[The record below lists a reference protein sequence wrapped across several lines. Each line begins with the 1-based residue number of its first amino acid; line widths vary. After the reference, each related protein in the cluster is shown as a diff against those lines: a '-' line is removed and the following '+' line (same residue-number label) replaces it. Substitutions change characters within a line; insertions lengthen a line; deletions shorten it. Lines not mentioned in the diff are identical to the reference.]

1 MSEQPI
7 RRDAIWLV
15 GIIALSYPVGL
26 LVEPLYLL
34 PALNALPAWWLMTRR
49 LRAGDLRGAILLML
63 VFPLALAVF
72 GTTYLALWPTTDGRT
87 PLIFHGPEYR
97 EEMFDWI
104 RFGGGTEGNWRRFLP
119 QHITHLTAFV
129 VMSLLTGS
137 LVSITGG
144 AVITNYMDGYVASIH
159 RAGAP
164 LWATVFFGWQPWA
177 ICRVAAF
184 CILGVVLAEPV
195 LSRVFKYKAQSWS
208 RVRPWILIAMTLIAA
223 DWIMKASLARYWG
236 RILNSAMPVVLAPA
250 LPEQPH
256 EGHGGHEGGHP

>member
-1 MSEQPI
+1 VISDPPI
-7 RRDAIWLV
+7 RRDAMWLA

-26 LVEPLYLL
+26 AIDSLYLL
-34 PALNALPAWWLMTRR
+34 PLLNALPAWWLMARR

-72 GTTYLALWPTTDGRT
+72 GTTYLALWPTDNHLT
-87 PLIFHGPEYR
+87 PLVINGPEYR
-97 EEMFDWI
+97 EEMFQWI

-119 QHITHLTAFV
+119 LHITHLVGFV
-129 VMSLLTGS
+129 VVSLLTGS

-144 AVITNYMDGYVASIH
+144 AVLTNYMNGYVASIH

-184 CILGVVLAEPV
+184 CILGVVLSEPV
-195 LSRVFKYKAQSWS
+195 LSRVFRYPAQPWAK
-208 RVRPWILIAMTLIAA
+208 VRPWILIAGSLIAA
-223 DWIMKASLARYWG
+223 DWTMKASLASTWG
-236 RILNSAMPVVLAPA
+236 RTLNSAMPVVLAPA
-250 LPEQPH
+250 LPEVPH
-256 EGHGGHEGGHP
+256 EGHGGHEGHP